1 MMSMEYFTEIVLC
14 IQMGDIRGVLAIH
27 CLTPLRWLI
36 NENYK
41 IMIEARSMSKV
52 L

>member
-27 CLTPLRWLI
+27 SLTPLRWLI

-41 IMIEARSMSKV
+41 IMIEATLMSKV

>member
-27 CLTPLRWLI
+27 SLTPLRWLI
-36 NENYK
+36 NENHNT
-41 IMIEARSMSKV
+41 ILELALASFFS
-52 L
+52 